1 MYAHEYGPIKFSHY
15 MALVY
20 YKLSHQYCIVDSI

>member
-1 MYAHEYGPIKFSHY
+1 MYAHEYGWINFSHY

-20 YKLSHQYCIVDSI
+20 YKLIHQYCTADSV